1 MVVREHR
8 VSCQRTQERDP
19 NQFGSCPHCLI
30 CQPVCKTFNYCV
42 PSPTKD
48 YGTPGNEVL
57 RNFCTPSPDGPRCIN
72 RFLKQLNSEKI
83 FHLHGALSCLVLETK
98 HKGIVTH
105 LIILWN
111 PVFQHDSFFKV
122 SAHCL
127 SVLCL
132 LKKQEMYIINS
143 STSMTALNPKFYK
156 LHSHL
161 KYTLIIL

>member
-1 MVVREHR
+1 MPTLLDLPSSVRNIQLLCPFSHQR
-8 VSCQRTQERDP
+8 V
-19 NQFGSCPHCLI
+19 LI
-30 CQPVCKTFNYCV
+30 N
-42 PSPTKD
+42 

-57 RNFCTPSPDGPRCIN
+57 RNFCTPSPDGPRPDSWN
-72 RFLKQLNSEKI
+72 SWTVKQLKVYLLKI

-122 SAHCL
+122 SARCF
-127 SVLCL
+127 SVLYL

-161 KYTLIIL
+161 KNKLLILWRKHCSI

>member
-19 NQFGSCPHCLI
+19 NQFGSRPHCLI
-30 CQPVCKTFNYCV
+30 CHPVCETFNYCV
-42 PSPTKD
+42 PSPT
-48 YGTPGNEVL
+48 GQGVL
-57 RNFCTPSPDGPRCIN
+57 TDSWNSWTVRQ
-72 RFLKQLNSEKI
+72 LKVYLLKI

-98 HKGIVTH
+98 HKGIVTD

-122 SAHCL
+122 SAHCF

-161 KYTLIIL
+161 KNKLLILWRKHCSI